1 MNEET
6 KQIVVQIFEE
16 IQNMLCAQP
25 EYTAE
30 EEQVRIKDFVKFLE
44 IKNKWYKKLGIEP
57 EPIEVDI

>member
-6 KQIVVQIFEE
+6 KQIIVQIFEE
-16 IQNMLCAQP
+16 IQNILCAQP

-30 EEQVRIKDFVKFLE
+30 EEQVRIKDFGKFLE

-57 EPIEVDI
+57 EPIEV